1 MERRLSE
8 VCLHRWR
15 LLPIVASVQSFGSL
29 SLYLRSQ
36 FRVGVMTWVTV
47 VGTVESN
54 LSCEIRLYRVNKT
67 ESATTV
73 SIVEDA
79 SKFLRIKLGFEIL
92 CKYLTKVF
100 ILP

>member
-8 VCLHRWR
+8 VCLHRWC

-36 FRVGVMTWVTV
+36 FRVVVMTWVTV
-47 VGTVESN
+47 VGTVDSN

-79 SKFLRIKLGFEIL
+79 SKFLRIKLSFEIL